1 MNLYLE
7 KQPGIIAAAGNDTV
21 KRNQLIT
28 NALSE
33 SFHDGLESF
42 AFLPKSIRK
51 IMPSVNWAFRW
62 DGIEKWGLFGG
73 IARRIAL
80 EHNYTSTY
88 QENARITDNGR
99 FVDGQQVQLGFQP
112 LIGLTMSFDE
122 TKLKGTLT
130 GTVRYNTKT
139 SYSLLSA
146 TSNISRE
153 SSSELSIQG
162 TYSRRGF
169 KFALLGIDLENDLE
183 FAFLGSYKR
192 SQRAN
197 YDILKLSDPNGQR
210 IDGTTNITIE
220 PSARYSM
227 SNRVTAR
234 LFFRYEGTINEGAST
249 PGFSTTQVGLDIRI
263 SISGGR

>member
-1 MNLYLE
+1 VITDGDGVQSFSNVTIIQTYSRSYLSLPKFLFLAPLNNSIEHVIDLYLE

-42 AFLPKSIRK
+42 AFLPASIRK

-62 DGIEKWGLFGG
+62 DGIEKWSLFGG

-192 SQRAN
+192 NQRAN
-197 YDILKLSDPNGQR
+197 YDILKLTDPMVR
-210 IDGTTNITIE
+210 ELTVRRT
-220 PSARYSM
+220 S
-227 SNRVTAR
+227 
-234 LFFRYEGTINEGAST
+234 L
-249 PGFSTTQVGLDIRI
+249 
-263 SISGGR
+263 